1 MSFLFEKVDRELN
14 EEELRTLNEYNN
26 GYANTIGMVITA
38 CGPECVTAHIDVGPQ
53 HLQPAGIVNGGV
65 YAGLAETVGSVA
77 AMATAGRP
85 AVGMNNNTDLLRS
98 VRDGRIEASAR
109 PVHVGRRTHLWRI
122 EMHHEGK
129 LVALTNLKLLV
140 P

>member
-1 MSFLFEKVDRELN
+1 MPLPFQKVDRNLN
-14 EEELRTLNEYNN
+14 EEELLALNSYND

-38 CGPECVTAHIDVGPQ
+38 CSPAGVTAHIDVGSE

-77 AMATAGRP
+77 AMAVAGKP
-85 AVGMNNNTDLLRS
+85 AVGINNNTDFLRS
-98 VRDGRIEASAR
+98 VREGRIEATAH
-109 PVHVGRRTHLWRI
+109 PIHVGQRTHLWRI
-122 EMHHEGK
+122 EMHHEEK
-129 LVALTNLKLLV
+129 LVAVTNLKLLV